1 MYAGDFY
8 PVLFC
13 MLKLVSF
20 DCDFLFISQ
29 LLLLFFSFRSWGPTG
44 EGSLV
49 VVVLL
54 LLQRLLWDTF
64 SVQWCVWKCAFG

>member
-1 MYAGDFY
+1 MLVIFIQYC
-8 PVLFC
+8 FC

-20 DCDFLFISQ
+20 DCDSFMYKSVIIIFL
-29 LLLLFFSFRSWGPTG
+29 FSFRSWGHTG
-44 EGSLV
+44 EGSL

-64 SVQWCVWKCAFG
+64 GVQWCVWKCAFG